1 MAHFAELDPGN
12 TVLRVVVIGDTDCL
26 DDQGTDS
33 EAVGIAFCQSLF
45 GGRWIQTSY
54 NGRRRGKFA
63 AIGDTYDPESD
74 VFRSPATPEPER
86 ARDEQGRFIADD
98 PSTPEDEAWVLAE

>member
-1 MAHFAELDPGN
+1 MAHFAELDSSN
-12 TVLRVVVIGDTDCL
+12 TVLRVVVIGDADCL
-26 DDQGTDS
+26 DDHGKES

-54 NGRRRGKFA
+54 SGRRRGQFA
-63 AIGDTYDPESD
+63 AIGDIYDPESD
-74 VFRSPATPEPER
+74 VFRSPVELEPER

-98 PSTPEDEAWVLAE
+98 PTTPENEAWVQP